1 LEKKIANFLDITK
14 IDKETIRYRKKLSLG
29 VFNLAN
35 LKFCDFFVKNCQ
47 FLETII
53 IGKFLE
59 IRGLYSVNS
68 IVSPKILTKK
78 KLAKFLISQKCKEK
92 EKEKEKNPDLDIG

>member
-1 LEKKIANFLDITK
+1 LEI
-14 IDKETIRYRKKLSLG
+14 
-29 VFNLAN
+29 
-35 LKFCDFFVKNCQ
+35 
-47 FLETII
+47 II
-53 IGKFLE
+53 IGKILE

>member
-1 LEKKIANFLDITK
+1 LEI
-14 IDKETIRYRKKLSLG
+14 
-29 VFNLAN
+29 
-35 LKFCDFFVKNCQ
+35 
-47 FLETII
+47 II
-53 IGKFLE
+53 IGKILE

-92 EKEKEKNPDLDIG
+92 EKSRYRLTAPIFGGEISGEQILLTKFSERHRRHLSKESGLVKFLIKQN

>member
-1 LEKKIANFLDITK
+1 LEI
-14 IDKETIRYRKKLSLG
+14 
-29 VFNLAN
+29 
-35 LKFCDFFVKNCQ
+35 
-47 FLETII
+47 II

-92 EKEKEKNPDLDIG
+92 EKEKNPDLDIG